1 MDRKHVDGEDGAGR
15 PSLLVS
21 SCRTFILNL
30 PIFASDR
37 KCRNNWGINSPMV
50 WQSHECVSRAGFCVD
65 DDTSIRFN
73 SLFRLSLLGFTSVYV
88 QSLLVH
94 LLVGRPGLDPGTL
107 RVFPEC
113 PGMSIS
119 VQICWPD
126 EVQCPPTST
135 EVLSRLTSW
144 LDNWLDPPSFQGQVT
159 IQVREPDGEGIEL
172 RLGDR

>member
-1 MDRKHVDGEDGAGR
+1 
-15 PSLLVS
+15 
-21 SCRTFILNL
+21 
-30 PIFASDR
+30 
-37 KCRNNWGINSPMV
+37 
-50 WQSHECVSRAGFCVD
+50 
-65 DDTSIRFN
+65 
-73 SLFRLSLLGFTSVYV
+73 
-88 QSLLVH
+88 
-94 LLVGRPGLDPGTL
+94 VGRLGLDPSAL

>member
-1 MDRKHVDGEDGAGR
+1 MNAQG
-15 PSLLVS
+15 
-21 SCRTFILNL
+21 
-30 PIFASDR
+30 
-37 KCRNNWGINSPMV
+37 
-50 WQSHECVSRAGFCVD
+50 
-65 DDTSIRFN
+65 
-73 SLFRLSLLGFTSVYV
+73 
-88 QSLLVH
+88 

-159 IQVREPDGEGIEL
+159 IQFRRSDGEEFEL
-172 RLGDR
+172 RLGEE